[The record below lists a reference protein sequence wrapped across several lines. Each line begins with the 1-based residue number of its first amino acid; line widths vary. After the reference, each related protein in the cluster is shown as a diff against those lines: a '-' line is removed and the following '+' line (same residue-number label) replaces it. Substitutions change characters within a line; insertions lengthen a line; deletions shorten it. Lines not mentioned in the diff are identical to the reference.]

1 MPSTPSAVTSTT
13 SSLAAPKMLHQG
25 DSAAHPSTIRR
36 NAQTLTRLT
45 KIGRVSAQDAHGWKA
60 GGRIFLNP
68 LASSVASG
76 AALLRLGKSISVME
90 ICQWELSVL
99 KGETDELS
107 CLAEQHRN
115 PIEVRRT
122 HFSDLTWTLD
132 TKVEGHL
139 RMKRKKN
146 WIMYRQDTMQSISKQ
161 NKFPPLLTQVM
172 FSLTEN
178 RPNSNLRPNATFAE
192 YKRREI
198 SRWC

>member
-1 MPSTPSAVTSTT
+1 
-13 SSLAAPKMLHQG
+13 
-25 DSAAHPSTIRR
+25 
-36 NAQTLTRLT
+36 
-45 KIGRVSAQDAHGWKA
+45 
-60 GGRIFLNP
+60 
-68 LASSVASG
+68 
-76 AALLRLGKSISVME
+76 VME